1 MLSRFNSSTE
11 HLGSKVHHMVVLLA
25 RIRTKKKRG
34 EKNREGEKKTDALQF
49 NTFVDDNDDEEE
61 PRYIDDL
68 VRLR

>member
-1 MLSRFNSSTE
+1 
-11 HLGSKVHHMVVLLA
+11 MVVLLA